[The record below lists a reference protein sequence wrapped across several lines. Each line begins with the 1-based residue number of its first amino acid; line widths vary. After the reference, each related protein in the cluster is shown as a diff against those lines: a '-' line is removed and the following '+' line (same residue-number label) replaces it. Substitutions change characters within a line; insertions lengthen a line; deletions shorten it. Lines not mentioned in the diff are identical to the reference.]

1 MYRFIGL
8 NALASNLLMFLFYTS
23 YFSYF
28 TYALIKMD
36 KKLLSDMYVCIFIF
50 YTTIY
55 GMNII
60 RRAYNLYFIFKNYGR
75 TFPLVS
81 FNQNTRDKFTTSLNV
96 KMFMM
101 EAFLLSHFYPG
112 FAKCGVYAYDTE
124 LCNSLRIIVYSFEI
138 TLTVVIL
145 VLLLIIGIIVLSI
158 CNTQIDRRVVLK
170 LFDFINFPKEIL
182 LKFKIIKFHP
192 FDKLCNICLEDH
204 VGHVNWVAASCS
216 HKFHDECLNAWKIK
230 NKQCPICNEEIT
242 TNTTESL
249 LSVNI

>member
-8 NALASNLLMFLFYTS
+8 NALTSNVLMLLFYTG

-36 KKLLSDMYVCIFIF
+36 TKLLTDMYVSIFIF
-50 YTTIY
+50 YTAIY
-55 GMNII
+55 GINIF
-60 RRAYNLYFIFKNYGR
+60 RRLYNLYYIFKNYGK
-75 TFPLVS
+75 TVS
-81 FNQNTRDKFTTSLNV
+81 IIIFNQNTRDKFTMSLNV
-96 KMFMM
+96 KMFIM
-101 EAFLLSHFYPG
+101 EAFLLSNFYPG
-112 FAKCGVYAYDTE
+112 FAKCGVYSYDKE

-145 VLLLIIGIIVLSI
+145 VITLIACIVLLSV
-158 CNTQIDRRVVLK
+158 CNTKIDRRVVLK

-204 VGHVNWVAASCS
+204 VGNVNWVAVSCS
-216 HKFHDECLNAWKIK
+216 HKFHNECLNAWKIK
-230 NKQCPICNEEIT
+230 NKECPICNKEIT
-242 TNTTESL
+242 TNTESL
-249 LSVNI
+249 LSANV